1 MNKKAKIDYIKTILS
16 IGRPS
21 VGGWMHIPS
30 PEIAEILGNSK
41 FHWVALDLE
50 HGSIGIPNLP
60 SIFRALVLNDTLPF
74 VRIAGNYPSQAVRAM
89 EQGAAGV
96 IVPNIES
103 AEDVEKIYSSIN
115 YPPRGNRG
123 VGYNRGNCY
132 GVEFNN
138 DLDDNP
144 FLVGMIET
152 QDGVNNIDAILDC
165 NKLDAIL
172 IGPYDLSASFNMTG
186 QFDNHFFKEIVK
198 QVKDTCIHRKIPVGL
213 HVVQPNPHELLARI
227 DEGYTFIPYGGDVTM
242 LSSCISNVNKDL

>member
-1 MNKKAKIDYIKTILS
+1 MQ
-16 IGRPS
+16 
-21 VGGWMHIPS
+21 IPS

-41 FHWVALDLE
+41 FNWVALDLE
-50 HGSIGIPNLP
+50 HGSIEISDLP
-60 SIFRALVLNDTLPF
+60 SIFRALELHDTLPF

-144 FLVGMIET
+144 ILVGMIET
-152 QDGVNNIDAILDC
+152 QDGVNNIEEILDC

-172 IGPYDLSASFNMTG
+172 IGPYDLSASFNITG
-186 QFDNHFFKEIVK
+186 QFESHAFKEIVK
-198 QVKDTCIHRKIPVGL
+198 HVRETCIRKKVPVGC
-213 HVVQPNPHELLARI
+213 HVVHPHSQELEEKI
-227 DEGYTFIPYGGDVTM
+227 NEGYTFIPFATDNTM
-242 LSSCISNVNKDL
+242 LSHCVNKL